1 MSGID
6 SYYRE
11 IKYRM
16 HFLTARSLSSQA
28 YKKYPEPTNW
38 KCHEQVINLLMHD
51 WFLPFHALQR

>member
-11 IKYRM
+11 IEYRM

-28 YKKYPEPTNW
+28 YKKEMSQTGYKFT
-38 KCHEQVINLLMHD
+38 D
-51 WFLPFHALQR
+51 A